1 MDLPEVNQRSS
12 RLLEVANGPRD
23 RIQSPW
29 SSAVRMLGIEAY
41 ELDRGEEPRDYL
53 AKQHEMHSERQFI
66 DMHAPVCAK
75 TNSV

>member
-1 MDLPEVNQRSS
+1 MDRSGLNQRLS
-12 RLLEVANGPRD
+12 RLLEVANGLRD

-41 ELDRGEEPRDYL
+41 ELDRGEERKDYL
-53 AKQHEMHSERQFI
+53 AKQHEMHSERYFS
-66 DMHAPVCAK
+66 DMHARVCAK